1 MFADAYDYLKKNLIK
16 TTPLSSLLSPYTILH
31 KGLTGIGK
39 YLHNFDVCKQS
50 KYTNQS
56 QRCSYRFMRVVTS
69 NTEGNRSH
77 TTILPRSH

>member
-1 MFADAYDYLKKNLIK
+1 MFADAYDYLKNNLIK
-16 TTPLSSLLSPYTILH
+16 TTSLSSLLSPYTR

-39 YLHNFDVCKQS
+39 YSHNFDVCKQS
-50 KYTNQS
+50 KHTNQS
-56 QRCSYRFMRVVTS
+56 QRCSYLFMRVVTS